1 MTWPLAICGLLVL
14 CLCGCNDR
22 DRAATPSA
30 PAAAPTTLPAATG
43 GSLRYL
49 ALGDSY
55 TKGEGVP
62 AAQRWPVQMAA
73 KLRAA
78 GLDVADPEIIAET
91 GWRTDDLDAGITE
104 ANPQGPF
111 DLVSLLIGVN
121 NQFQGRT
128 VEAYRGEFDALLRRA
143 IDLAGGEASRVIVL
157 SIPDWGATPYG
168 RMQDTDAVARAI
180 DRFNAVN
187 RELSRRAGV
196 RYVDVTPVSR
206 TAVSDPELAARDDL
220 HPSGK
225 MYAAW
230 VELALPAAAEALGA
244 QSNGGGG

>member
-1 MTWPLAICGLLVL
+1 MMWPLALCGLLVL

-30 PAAAPTTLPAATG
+30 PAAAPTTLPAAKG

-62 AAQRWPVQMAA
+62 AAQRWPVQLAA

-78 GLDVADPEIIAET
+78 GLDVADPQIIAET

-143 IDLAGGEASRVIVL
+143 IDLAGGEASRVVVL
-157 SIPDWGATPYG
+157 
-168 RMQDTDAVARAI
+168 
-180 DRFNAVN
+180 
-187 RELSRRAGV
+187 
-196 RYVDVTPVSR
+196 
-206 TAVSDPELAARDDL
+206 
-220 HPSGK
+220 
-225 MYAAW
+225 
-230 VELALPAAAEALGA
+230 
-244 QSNGGGG
+244 